1 MFMKDKFLIG
11 LLILIIFG
19 ILLYSFDFNDDEESS
34 IKDIYI
40 TEDIFGDKLD
50 VKYIGGNMIDE
61 KLMYGN
67 SFIKEIEVS
76 NTSNKDIVYALSLKE
91 KNVSNELLSVSVYAE
106 LENEEVEL
114 LKDKTLKEEN
124 IIYNLVISKN
134 DLVKL
139 KVVFLSNKEG
149 GNTFL
154 KGRLQVTTNLSEKEI
169 FIHNI
174 NNIQNALEN
183 KIDELNGIVNPGYY
197 MIDVSL
203 LDSNFN
209 GNILIN
215 ANDISSLEYY
225 YSVNNNNYMINDY
238 LYKGKLSQKNVVIKA
253 DMLDRDGL
261 CITHSKRGCS
271 DFNDIPY
278 NQGGGKKSF
287 LKNVKTILDSLKDSV
302 SKLDKNVYIY
312 DVKSDI
318 QNDTNVRGYVL
329 VDNTKDSSELYL
341 YLTDESFM
349 ISGYNYSKY
358 GEITETSGTIRAYKE
373 SAFNLSSSDK
383 ARVCS
388 FSGFSECFN
397 LNNEKVL

>member
-40 TEDIFGDKLD
+40 TEDILGDKLD

-174 NNIQNALEN
+174 NNIQKALEN